1 MIEIGDYYDEKISF
15 PKESIIKFAEVSGDF
30 NPIHVSDHYAQLS
43 MFGRPIVHGMLAAS
57 VFSKI
62 LGTEFPGEGTVYL
75 AQNLKFIAPVYPDTD
90 YYARV
95 EVIEINR
102 DKHNA
107 VFTTTLE
114 DAEKHQC
121 IIGTAKIKNINCI

>member
-1 MIEIGDYYDEKISF
+1 MIEIGDYYEEKISF

-43 MFGRPIVHGMLAAS
+43 LFGRPIVHGMLAAS

-62 LGTEFPGEGTVYL
+62 LGTKFPGEGTVYL

-121 IIGTAKIKNINCI
+121 ILGTAKIKNINCI

>member
-1 MIEIGDYYDEKISF
+1 MIEIGDYYEEKISF

-121 IIGTAKIKNINCI
+121 ILGTAKIKNINCI